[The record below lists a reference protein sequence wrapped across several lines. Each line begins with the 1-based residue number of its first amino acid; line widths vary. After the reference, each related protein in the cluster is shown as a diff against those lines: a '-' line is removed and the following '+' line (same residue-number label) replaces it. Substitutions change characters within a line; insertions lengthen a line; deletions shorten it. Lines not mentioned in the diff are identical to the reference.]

1 MINLSYR
8 EKLFLKV
15 ILAGEAGV
23 GKTSLRRSY
32 LGDGFVTEHLQTI
45 GADFASL
52 TKKIQEYSVL
62 FQIWDIAGQD
72 VFENVRLMYYK
83 GALGALMVFDAKN
96 LWTLKVLDKWVK
108 ELEKGT
114 ERGVVPFSIIG
125 NKMDLI
131 TESARNKIRTQMKV
145 IIADLNKK
153 YAEKGFKVDYF
164 ETSAKTNENVSDA
177 FESLGSK
184 IIEYIEYRKEMR
196 RKEV

>member
-1 MINLSYR
+1 MSYR

-32 LGDGFVTEHLQTI
+32 LGEGFVTEHLQTI

-52 TKKIQEYSVL
+52 NKKIQDYSVL

-72 VFENVRLMYYK
+72 IFENVRMMYYK
-83 GALGALMVFDAKN
+83 GALGALMVFDATK
-96 LWTLKVLDKWVK
+96 LSTLKVLDKWVK

-114 ERGVVPFSIIG
+114 ERGLVPFSIIG

-131 TESARNKIRTQMKV
+131 SKTTREKIRTQVKSLVSEM
-145 IIADLNKK
+145 NKK
-153 YAEKGFKVDYF
+153 YANRGFKVDYF
-164 ETSAKTNENVSDA
+164 ETSAKTNENVIDA

-184 IIEYIEYRKEMR
+184 IIAYIEYRKEQR
-196 RKEV
+196 RKGV

>member
-1 MINLSYR
+1 VVILSYR

-32 LGDGFVTEHLQTI
+32 LGEGFVTEHLQTI

-52 TKKIQEYSVL
+52 TKKIQDYSVL

-72 VFENVRLMYYK
+72 VFENVRMMYYK
-83 GALGALMVFDAKN
+83 GSLGALMVFDAKK
-96 LWTLKVLDKWVK
+96 LSTLKVLDKWIK

-114 ERGVVPFSIIG
+114 ERGVVPFIIIG

-131 TESARNKIRTQMKV
+131 TEPTRKKIRTQV
-145 IIADLNKK
+145 NTLIQSLNSK
-153 YAEKGFKVDYF
+153 YSDKGFTIDYF
-164 ETSAKTNENVSDA
+164 ETSAKMNENVSDA
-177 FESLGSK
+177 FESLGLK
-184 IIEYIEYRKEMR
+184 IIDYINYRKEQR
-196 RKEV
+196 RKGL

>member
-1 MINLSYR
+1 MSYR

-23 GKTSLRRSY
+23 GKTSLRRAY
-32 LGDGFVTEHLQTI
+32 LGDGFVAEHLQTI

-52 TKKIQEYSVL
+52 TKKIQDYSVL

-72 VFENVRLMYYK
+72 VFENVRMMYYK
-83 GALGALMVFDAKN
+83 GALGALMVFDAKK
-96 LWTLKVLDKWVK
+96 LSTLKVLDKWVN

-131 TESARNKIRTQMKV
+131 TESARNKIRTQVKG
-145 IIADLNKK
+145 IITTLNKK
-153 YAEKGFKVDYF
+153 YADKGFKVDYF
-164 ETSAKTNENVSDA
+164 ETSAKTSENVSDA

-184 IIEYIEYRKEMR
+184 IIDYIEYRKEMR
-196 RKEV
+196 RKGV

>member
-1 MINLSYR
+1 MVILSYR

-32 LGDGFVTEHLQTI
+32 LGEGFVTEHLQTI

-52 TKKIQEYSVL
+52 TKKIQDYSVL

-72 VFENVRLMYYK
+72 VFENVRMMYYK
-83 GALGALMVFDAKN
+83 GSLGALMVFDAKK
-96 LWTLKVLDKWVK
+96 LSSLKVLDKWIK

-114 ERGVVPFSIIG
+114 ERGVVPFIIIG

-131 TESARNKIRTQMKV
+131 TEPTRKKIRTQV
-145 IIADLNKK
+145 NTLIQSLNSK
-153 YAEKGFKVDYF
+153 YSDKGFTIDYF
-164 ETSAKTNENVSDA
+164 ETSAKMNENVSDA
-177 FESLGSK
+177 FESLGLK
-184 IIEYIEYRKEMR
+184 IIDYINYRKEQR
-196 RKEV
+196 RKGL